1 MTKTNEQNWFEDI
14 EAVITEPLKFKA
26 KLAIGEDA
34 YTSLRLKNAATK
46 LWDTSGA
53 AATGVVVAK
62 SSLVASTFFAPS
74 GLLAAIGIGTAV
86 TPIGWLLAAGVVT
99 GGAWVG
105 VSRYIKGASA
115 SRVTVIPKFINTPMD
130 ALAVGLYD
138 LIAPLALKVAA
149 VDGHIDKKER
159 NLISS
164 YFVTEWG
171 YDQGFVNEGALFI
184 ESKLSDFSIKDQAK
198 MLAEF
203 KKANPDCNYEPM
215 SQEIL
220 CFITDIM
227 EADGRIND
235 REESAIEEIRII
247 FSETNQ
253 NAFAKTMKS
262 SWRSVKDTAGNVLSD
277 GIFPNK
283 KT

>member
-1 MTKTNEQNWFEDI
+1 MADTGKHNWFENI
-14 EAVITEPLKFKA
+14 AAVITEPLKFKA

-130 ALAVGLYD
+130 ELAIGLFD
-138 LIAPLALKVAA
+138 LIAPLALKIAA
-149 VDGHIDKKER
+149 VDSHIDETER

-171 YDQGFVNEGALFI
+171 YDQDFISEGILFI
-184 ESKLSDFSIKDQAK
+184 ESKLPDFSIKEQAQ

-220 CFITDIM
+220 HFITDIM
-227 EADGRIND
+227 EADGRINE
-235 REESAIEEIRII
+235 REELAIEEVRII

-253 NAFAKTMKS
+253 HVLAKTMKK
-262 SWRSVKDTAGNVLSD
+262 SWKSVKDTAGDVLSD
-277 GIFPNK
+277 GLLPNK